1 MKIRFSAPN
10 DLEVAG
16 SAAEL
21 SAIAQQVSQ
30 LEAPERFTVSA
41 ETNFDPA
48 PYAECLPTLTF
59 AAGSGPVLVLADA
72 SGMRI
77 AGSQQHLRSAQ
88 WYGSILHENGRPTL
102 RCTGREPATCSARV
116 RYDVACGSSPV
127 SLGPLDA

>member
-77 AGSQQHLRSAQ
+77 AGSQQHLRSFASFLTFADGEVGTHAHFE
-88 WYGSILHENGRPTL
+88 YYTDNSFIAPESTPLVI
-102 RCTGREPATCSARV
+102 TCLP
-116 RYDVACGSSPV
+116 G
-127 SLGPLDA
+127 